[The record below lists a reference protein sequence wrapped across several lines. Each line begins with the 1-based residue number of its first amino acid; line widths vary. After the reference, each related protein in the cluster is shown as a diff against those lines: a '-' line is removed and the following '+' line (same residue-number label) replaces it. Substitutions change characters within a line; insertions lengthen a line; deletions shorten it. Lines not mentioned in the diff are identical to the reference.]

1 MVWLYLGLDIKYHKS
16 NEKDLAVGQKV
27 LEFGGIGGG
36 VGLDCLA
43 EF

>member
-1 MVWLYLGLDIKYHKS
+1 MWLWGTWDIKYHKG

-27 LEFGGIGGG
+27 LEFGGVGGG
-36 VGLDCLA
+36 VGLDCLE